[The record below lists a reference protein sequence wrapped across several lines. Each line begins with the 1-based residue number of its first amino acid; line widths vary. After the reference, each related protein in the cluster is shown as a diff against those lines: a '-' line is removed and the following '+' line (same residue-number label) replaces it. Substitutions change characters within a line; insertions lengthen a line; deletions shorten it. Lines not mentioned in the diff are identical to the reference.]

1 MKKLFIFLSLSLI
14 HETTHAKGFNEL
26 LKELFSSKNTIKLTD
41 KEIQLREFKKKLSLK
56 NQNLISKQL
65 FNFKKATRSKKGV
78 KNLL

>member
-14 HETTHAKGFNEL
+14 HEVTHAKGFNEL
-26 LKELFSSKNTIKLTD
+26 LIELFSSKNTIKLTD
-41 KEIQLREFKKKLSLK
+41 KEIQLREFKQKLSLK

-65 FNFKKATRSKKGV
+65 SSFKKATRSKKGV